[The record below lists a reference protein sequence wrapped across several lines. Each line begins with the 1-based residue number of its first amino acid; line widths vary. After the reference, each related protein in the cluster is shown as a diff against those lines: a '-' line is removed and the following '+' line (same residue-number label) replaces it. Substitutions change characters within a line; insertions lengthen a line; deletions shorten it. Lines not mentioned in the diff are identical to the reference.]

1 MVFLRAARFESPN
14 QQPKPPN
21 LPLVDF
27 MNHGNPLP
35 KSFVTRNS
43 HRIYVPIDIL
53 MSRLQV
59 LRICS
64 VCGRHFCLS
73 EMALAVFVELLS
85 CDDSDL
91 GPISWA
97 CKCSKLE
104 VQYVF
109 DQLRSQ
115 DIGINQGVPVLM
127 EERKKPYFSAI
138 KVKDMAFLLL
148 NGEVPK
154 LIWIFISLHTVG
166 DNPVIHQVGCCVTQQ
181 FGPSTAVIQSWFNS
195 LKHIFHITCL

>member
-1 MVFLRAARFESPN
+1 MYRLIS
-14 QQPKPPN
+14 
-21 LPLVDF
+21 
-27 MNHGNPLP
+27 
-35 KSFVTRNS
+35 S
-43 HRIYVPIDIL
+43 

-73 EMALAVFVELLS
+73 EMGLAVFVELLS

-127 EERKKPYFSAI
+127 VRKGRNPIFQRSRWRTWHFCYSTVRFPNWFESSYRFIQWETIRLFTKWDAVSLSNL
-138 KVKDMAFLLL
+138 VHQLLSS
-148 NGEVPK
+148 NHDS
-154 LIWIFISLHTVG
+154 IHSNIFFTSHVL
-166 DNPVIHQVGCCVTQQ
+166 
-181 FGPSTAVIQSWFNS
+181 
-195 LKHIFHITCL
+195 